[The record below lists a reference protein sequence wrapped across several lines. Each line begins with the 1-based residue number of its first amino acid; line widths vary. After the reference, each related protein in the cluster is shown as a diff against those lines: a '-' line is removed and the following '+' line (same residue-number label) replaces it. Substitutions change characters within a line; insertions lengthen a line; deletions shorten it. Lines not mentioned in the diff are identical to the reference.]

1 MNAFGISIIAYF
13 LHSLIVRIIAQRIMV
28 GQYIIE
34 YLFTFE
40 NTLGITM
47 FIAEH
52 RECSFVMT
60 IPFDFKIKYVAIF
73 NESHITG

>member
-1 MNAFGISIIAYF
+1 MN
-13 LHSLIVRIIAQRIMV
+13 VRIIAQRIMV

-52 RECSFVMT
+52 RECS
-60 IPFDFKIKYVAIF
+60 YVRLI
-73 NESHITG
+73 

>member
-1 MNAFGISIIAYF
+1 MNALGISIIAYF
-13 LHSLIVRIIAQRIMV
+13 FAFLDLTMNVRIIAQRIMV

-40 NTLGITM
+40 NTRGITM

-52 RECSFVMT
+52 RECS
-60 IPFDFKIKYVAIF
+60 YVRLI
-73 NESHITG
+73 

>member
-1 MNAFGISIIAYF
+1 MNALGISIIAYF
-13 LHSLIVRIIAQRIMV
+13 FAFLDLTMNVRIIAQRIMV

-52 RECSFVMT
+52 RECS
-60 IPFDFKIKYVAIF
+60 YVRLI
-73 NESHITG
+73 